1 MISRL
6 KHNKVMSFYKFTLPF
21 LSLFLIHCSL
31 MEQAQQRREVRD
43 LPRQARTDDGGM
55 RRRVVVLPILNLSPY
70 ASDSA
75 AEIARQALVK
85 RLNATGEIIPMS
97 VNDLEE
103 DVSKYQVDDGYD
115 IPKMLAMVRKVG
127 AHGIIVGRI
136 KQIRTRKIGD
146 SVGLFRKVKA
156 EVTALV
162 DLEMFSAKSGNS
174 MVRETRSASIEE
186 EVTRVAESS
195 YKDKELR
202 DNPQLIRSVV
212 TQAFSKMVLNV
223 VKALRKMSWSGR
235 IALVRGEK
243 LYLNAGRLSG
253 LQVGDILRVTE
264 AKEEVFDPETGSFL
278 GNITGRM
285 KGTVEVVSYF
295 GKDGA
300 VTIVH
305 SGSGFEENDLVEF
318 Y

>member
-1 MISRL
+1 MVYR
-6 KHNKVMSFYKFTLPF
+6 FGTLSV
-21 LSLFLIHCSL
+21 LCLFLIQCSVF
-31 MEQAQQRREVRD
+31 EDARRRRSEPEVRD
-43 LPRQARTDDGGM
+43 LPRQARPTEDSSL
-55 RRRVVVLPILNLSPY
+55 RRRVIVLPFLNLSPY
-70 ASDSA
+70 ASDQA
-75 AEIARQALVK
+75 PEIARETLIR
-85 RLNATGEIIPMS
+85 RLSLTGEILTLSLSDIPE
-97 VNDLEE
+97 DLT
-103 DVSKYQVDDGYD
+103 KYQVDDGYD
-115 IPKMLAMVRKVG
+115 MAKIAPLARKIG

-136 KQIRTRKIGD
+136 KEIRTRKVGD

-156 EVTALV
+156 EVKALV
-162 DLEMFSAKSGNS
+162 DLEMFSTKSGSS
-174 MVRETRSASIEE
+174 MVRESRSASIEE

-195 YKDKELR
+195 YRDKELK
-202 DNPQLIRSVV
+202 DNPILIRSVV
-212 TQAFSKMVLNV
+212 KAAFSKMVMSIV
-223 VKALRKMSWSGR
+223 RALRKLSWSGR

-264 AKEEVFDPETGSFL
+264 AKEEVFDPETGGFL

-285 KGTVEVVSYF
+285 KGTVEVISYF

-305 SGSGFEENDLVEF
+305 SGSGFKENDLVEF

>member
-1 MISRL
+1 
-6 KHNKVMSFYKFTLPF
+6 MSFKV
-21 LSLFLIHCSL
+21 LSLPILSLLMIQCSL
-31 MEQAQQRREVRD
+31 LDDARKRRQPEVRD
-43 LPRQARTDDGGM
+43 LPRQARPSGDNGL
-55 RRRVVVLPILNLSPY
+55 RRRVIVLPILNLSPY
-70 ASDSA
+70 ASESA
-75 AEIARQALVK
+75 ATIARQSLVN
-85 RLNATGEIIPMS
+85 RLNSTGEIITMS
-97 VNDLEE
+97 INDLDE
-103 DVSKYQVDDGYD
+103 DVSQFQKDDGYD
-115 IPKMLAMVRKVG
+115 IKRMLPMVRKVG
-127 AHGIIVGRI
+127 AHGIVVGRI

-146 SVGLFRKVKA
+146 SVGIIRKVKA

-162 DLEMFSAKSGNS
+162 DIEMFSAKSGNS

-186 EVTRVAESS
+186 EVTQVAESS
-195 YKDKELR
+195 YKDKALR

-212 TQAFSKMVLNV
+212 NAAFSQMIMNI

-243 LYLNAGRLSG
+243 LYLNAGRMSG

-264 AKEEVFDPETGSFL
+264 AKEEVFDPETGGFL

-285 KGTVEVVSYF
+285 KGTVEVISYF

-305 SGSGFEENDLVEF
+305 SGSGFDENDLVEF